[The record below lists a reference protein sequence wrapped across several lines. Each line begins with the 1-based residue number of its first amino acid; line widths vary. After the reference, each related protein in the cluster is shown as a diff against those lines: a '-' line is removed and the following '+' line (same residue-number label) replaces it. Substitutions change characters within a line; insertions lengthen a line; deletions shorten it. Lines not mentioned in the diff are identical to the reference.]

1 MIITVKSLFSILILS
16 MASLTSFSDLE
27 SRAEVAS
34 SRIKIFGFLI
44 RALAIAI
51 LYFWPPERLSMEEA
65 PTKESIPSFNLLT
78 NSSAL
83 AYLRASLIDSSV
95 ASL

>member
-1 MIITVKSLFSILILS
+1 MSALAIVVNLCAMMIIVSPDPDFAIFSI
-16 MASLTSFSDLE
+16 AVYTSSSDLG

-51 LYFWPPERLSMEEA
+51 RCFYPPDIFIMPA
-65 PTKESIPSFNLLT
+65 VPTKVSMPFSW
-78 NSSAL
+78 S
-83 AYLRASLIDSSV
+83 
-95 ASL
+95 